1 MEMVPSKTSHGTG
14 EVADGGVVER
24 DAVFGEITK
33 DGPNYRS
40 VRLNRT
46 NSQKNGEKSHEVLIC
61 CIGWLV
67 RHNCPHDEDPVWFGR
82 TLDASCI

>member
-1 MEMVPSKTSHGTG
+1 MEMFPSKASRGTG

-40 VRLNRT
+40 V
-46 NSQKNGEKSHEVLIC
+46 S
-61 CIGWLV
+61 
-67 RHNCPHDEDPVWFGR
+67 
-82 TLDASCI
+82 